1 MINDSLNRIWILSKK
16 NISLYIKKGPV
27 LIFGLLFPFFMTLS
41 WAIGR
46 AIPINHV
53 FIGIVSMTSFFTATA
68 ISPVV
73 LPIETREKSL
83 ERILVSPI
91 SLNEILLGIV
101 IASTLYTLIIT
112 SIITIIFIL
121 LFSIVFDSIATMFL
135 MFLGIGLMSILGSL
149 LGVLVAAYPT
159 DMTSNVMIIMNLIKF
174 PLLFMSGIFI
184 PLHGLPPLLLFLS
197 FISPITFLT
206 DLLRFCVDGSNF
218 FTYQFDI
225 VLLTLWVVVL
235 FILGY
240 FLHKKTMPK
249 RLAETGK
256 TKKKMK
262 MMKKNIETSKVL

>member
-1 MINDSLNRIWILSKK
+1 MINDVLNRIWILSKK

-46 AIPINHV
+46 AIPINHL

-121 LFSIVFDSIATMFL
+121 LFSIVFNSTATIFL

-149 LGVLVAAYPT
+149 LGLLAAAYPT

-184 PLHGLPPLLLFLS
+184 PLHSLPPHLLFLS
-197 FISPITFLT
+197 FFSPITFLT

-225 VLLTLWVVVL
+225 VLLTMWIVVL
-235 FILGY
+235 FIVGCM
-240 FLHKKTMPK
+240 LHKITMPK

-256 TKKKMK
+256 TKKKMR
-262 MMKKNIETSKVL
+262 MMKKNIETSRVL